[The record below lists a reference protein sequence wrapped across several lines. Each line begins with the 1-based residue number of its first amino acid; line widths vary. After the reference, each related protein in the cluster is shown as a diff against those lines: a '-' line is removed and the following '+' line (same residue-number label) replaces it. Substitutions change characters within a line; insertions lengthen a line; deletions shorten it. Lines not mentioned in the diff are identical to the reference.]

1 MDLSIL
7 TSNPDLSADVAPDSE
22 GLIKKYQEN
31 IYLSYTKWK
40 KRYKEIEHARRY
52 SLGRI
57 NRTTQA
63 MVGEQVLQD
72 RQPVLSPGASWR
84 GCPPIQRTA

>member
-1 MDLSIL
+1 MDLNVL

-40 KRYKEIEHARRY
+40 KRYKEIE
-52 SLGRI
+52 
-57 NRTTQA
+57 
-63 MVGEQVLQD
+63 
-72 RQPVLSPGASWR
+72 QPQPLSK
-84 GCPPIQRTA
+84 

>member
-1 MDLSIL
+1 MDLNVIA
-7 TSNPDLSADVAPDSE
+7 TNPDLQADIASDSK

-52 SLGRI
+52 ALGRI
-57 NRTTQA
+57 NRT
-63 MVGEQVLQD
+63 G
-72 RQPVLSPGASWR
+72 S
-84 GCPPIQRTA
+84 